1 MLWAIRVLLMPI
13 ESANFDRTNHM
24 LGYLFTTTVFKGE
37 WDQFGHQV
45 CHCSSW
51 GTHGQALSV
60 HRSTIMFSVNWLLLS
75 LVLMWFVPCP
85 FCTPVQEI
93 ESNQSPASKES
104 KSSEKV
110 SNENVE
116 AEKGDVNLSAHE
128 EDSVSHADELSDQ
141 AAPANGTS
149 SHEEAKT
156 EEVELSQVP
165 ETSNGIAPIEEDTLL
180 SEQHSATEVDH
191 TEEAEETPAPL
202 AKSAKEI
209 SEADVAVTTEHAQT
223 GTAEYRSDAKTIVRL
238 LDQLLSKLDAPP
250 LEWNDYQY
258 ITALKNS
265 DGSIYLP
272 KHHRQSTR
280 KHLTTLLGF
289 AEEIVVSKNA
299 LAHLDWTDLKTTVAP
314 PKSDITDEKATADQH
329 NSTTHKAT
337 EESNEELATQN
348 TDRLES
354 GNFTDEHETPS
365 PNFGIEQLVSEQST
379 DARYTTVGEQSVLSS
394 NTEPLASV
402 EAVQSTEFVTGEG
415 KSEVNKEGNPS
426 TEYEAELE
434 EKKI

>member
-1 MLWAIRVLLMPI
+1 MLR
-13 ESANFDRTNHM
+13 
-24 LGYLFTTTVFKGE
+24 YLFTTRVFKGE
-37 WDQFGHQV
+37 WDQFGYQV
-45 CHCSSW
+45 CHCRSW

-60 HRSTIMFSVNWLLLS
+60 NRSTIMFSVNWLLLS

-93 ESNQSPASKES
+93 ESNQSPASEES
-104 KSSEKV
+104 MSSEKV
-110 SNENVE
+110 LNENVE
-116 AEKGDVNLSAHE
+116 AEKGEVNLSAPE
-128 EDSVSHADELSDQ
+128 EDSVSDADELSDQ

-149 SHEEAKT
+149 SHEEAITK
-156 EEVELSQVP
+156 EVQHSQVP
-165 ETSNGIAPIEEDTLL
+165 ETSSGIAPIEEETLL

-314 PKSDITDEKATADQH
+314 PKSDITDEKATSDQH
-329 NSTTHKAT
+329 NSATQKAREQALPHMT
-337 EESNEELATQN
+337 EVINEELAAQN
-348 TDRLES
+348 TDKLES
-354 GNFTDEHETPS
+354 GNSTDEHETPN
-365 PNFGIEQLVSEQST
+365 PNFGIEQSVSEQSIN
-379 DARYTTVGEQSVLSS
+379 AQYTTVGEQSVLSS
-394 NTEPLASV
+394 NTELLASA

-415 KSEVNKEGNPS
+415 KSEVNKEENPS